1 MKKNHTLLLTLALFA
16 SSVLLAGCDNSEHER
31 KVKCTKLSNESSDAF
46 LGKGTRKQ
54 SEIMADWEALSCHRT
69 DIIQG

>member
-31 KVKCTKLSNESSDAF
+31 KVKCTNLYNEMTDAMTK
-46 LGKGTRKQ
+46 KGNRKPSAIEVDLKELTCQ
-54 SEIMADWEALSCHRT
+54 RT

>member
-16 SSVLLAGCDNSEHER
+16 SSVLLTGCDNSEHER
-31 KVKCTKLSNESSDAF
+31 KVKCTKLYNEMTDAMTK
-46 LGKGTRKQ
+46 KGYRNP
-54 SEIMADWEALSCHRT
+54 SEVEADLTEFTCQRT